1 MLNWFSSACI
11 IQASF
16 AASLYESRLTKSCHF
31 FFVPAQNHKVEVEQK
46 KLRDIFFGWTS
57 WSKKISESFVKIFW
71 LFGDLNDF
79 LSRSFNLFYCLVA
92 FYSFLFSAG
101 TGSNELGP
109 GLKGTDAHARTW
121 LNQSRK
127 FHALDSTIFKARFW
141 SELTNYW
148 SSNPCLHSSFTAVA
162 LLALKLI
169 IKCSWLCWIQ
179 TQLLATCLSGLQ
191 MQFFYYHLV
200 VPYGPN

>member
-1 MLNWFSSACI
+1 M
-11 IQASF
+11 
-16 AASLYESRLTKSCHF
+16 
-31 FFVPAQNHKVEVEQK
+31 
-46 KLRDIFFGWTS
+46 
-57 WSKKISESFVKIFW
+57 KIFW

-109 GLKGTDAHARTW
+109 WLKGTDAHARTS

-148 SSNPCLHSSFTAVA
+148 SSNPCLHSSFSAVA
-162 LLALKLI
+162 FLALKLI

-179 TQLLATCLSGLQ
+179 TQLLHLLATCLSGLQ
-191 MQFFYYHLV
+191 TQIFLSLSSTRWVRSALV
-200 VPYGPN
+200 PALSTNYSKQCRAEQSKNLIKIKIINFWKKGIFGNIKNWTWGH